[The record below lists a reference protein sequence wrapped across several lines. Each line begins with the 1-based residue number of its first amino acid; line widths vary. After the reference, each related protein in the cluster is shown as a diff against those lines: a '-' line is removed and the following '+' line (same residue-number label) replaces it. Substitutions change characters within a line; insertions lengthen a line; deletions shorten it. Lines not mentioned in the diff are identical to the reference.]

1 MRVLSFIVNG
11 DPVETG
17 IRDSETLLEVLRDKL
32 GLTGTKRGCD
42 QGACGACTV
51 LLDGRPVLS
60 CLTLAASVEGR
71 EVTTV
76 EGLAGP
82 GGTLHPVQTAFHE
95 TGAVQCGFC
104 TPGML
109 LASKALLDMNPH
121 PSEHDIRQALSGNIC
136 RCTGYVKIVE
146 AVGRAAAMLAEGAES
161 GAGQVSSGETGA

>member
-1 MRVLSFIVNG
+1 MRTFKLILNG

-17 IRDSETLLEVLRDKL
+17 IGDSETLLEVLRDRL

-71 EVTTV
+71 EVITV
-76 EGLAGP
+76 EGLAAP
-82 GGTLHPVQTAFHE
+82 DGTLHPVQKAFHE

-109 LASKALLDMNPH
+109 LVAKALLEVNPH
-121 PSEHDIRQALSGNIC
+121 PSESEIRQALSGNIC

-146 AVGRAAAMLAEGAES
+146 AVGRAAEAPAEGAEPR
-161 GAGQVSSGETGA
+161 AGHAPPRETGA

>member
-1 MRVLSFIVNG
+1 MRLLRLILNG
-11 DPVETG
+11 DQVETG
-17 IRDSETLLEVLRDKL
+17 IGDSETLLEVLRDRL

-76 EGLAGP
+76 EGLAAP
-82 GGTLHPVQTAFHE
+82 DGTLHPVQRAFHE

-109 LASKALLDMNPH
+109 LAAKALLDVNPH
-121 PSEHDIRQALSGNIC
+121 PSELEIRRALSGNIC

-146 AVGRAAAMLAEGAES
+146 AVVRAADGPAGA
-161 GAGQVSSGETGA
+161 

>member
-1 MRVLSFIVNG
+1 MRLLKLTLNG

-17 IRDSETLLEVLRDKL
+17 IRDSETLLEVLRERL

-51 LLDGRPVLS
+51 LLDGNPVLS

-82 GGTLHPVQTAFHE
+82 TGTLHPVQTAFHQ

-109 LASKALLDMNPH
+109 LTAKALLDVNPH
-121 PSEHDIRQALSGNIC
+121 PSEPEIRQALAGNVC

-146 AVGRAAAMLAEGAES
+146 AVGRAAEALVAD
-161 GAGQVSSGETGA
+161 AGSRVRHVPPGETDS